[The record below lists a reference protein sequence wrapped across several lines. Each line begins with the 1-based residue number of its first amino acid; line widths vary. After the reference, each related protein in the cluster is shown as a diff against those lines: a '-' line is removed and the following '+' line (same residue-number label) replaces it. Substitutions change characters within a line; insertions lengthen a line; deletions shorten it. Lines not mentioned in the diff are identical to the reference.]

1 MENSKKNESSSSNN
15 EKPVLE
21 KLLEIDEQVAQ
32 IMASDML
39 MAGVDTV
46 SFYDVEI
53 ISYHQPCSMKRT
65 NL

>member
-46 SFYDVEI
+46 SKFF
-53 ISYHQPCSMKRT
+53 MTWK
-65 NL
+65 